1 MPDDVYRNARATAAQ
16 RGTSVGALVVSCLEQ
31 LPGHPGEFGR
41 LGSASSGPETGWPA
55 TRRMIVRLADT
66 DVLRYPLSRE
76 PLR

>member
-41 LGSASSGPETGWPA
+41 LEALQREVRAGIGQFRAGD
-55 TRRMIVRLADT
+55 RLARDEAH
-66 DVLRYPLSRE
+66 DRAFG
-76 PLR
+76 